1 MSASWSAVIPPALF
15 ADKSD
20 PAAISASTAPTVQLW
35 TAPTS
40 GVVLLSGSF
49 VFTSPLART
58 SAMTIAEPVAASAP
72 HPSTAWFSVW
82 RPCSFLM
89 FGDIPACRKR
99 STAATLRSPNRLEE
113 RLGLELVSK
122 SAELTFQGR
131 DISARDRRIWLLRVR
146 GCRGGIRVRFESR
159 DAALR
164 NARFDD
170 GVEMPGLAEHLR
182 LELGVHVE

>member
-1 MSASWSAVIPPALF
+1 
-15 ADKSD
+15 
-20 PAAISASTAPTVQLW
+20 
-35 TAPTS
+35 
-40 GVVLLSGSF
+40 
-49 VFTSPLART
+49 
-58 SAMTIAEPVAASAP
+58 
-72 HPSTAWFSVW
+72 
-82 RPCSFLM
+82 
-89 FGDIPACRKR
+89 
-99 STAATLRSPNRLEE
+99 LRSPNRLEE

-131 DISARDRRIWLLRVR
+131 DISARARRIWLLRVR

-182 LELGVHVE
+182 LELGVHVRVVELRQVERSKLLKRASAVRDVAMVEPARPSSVST